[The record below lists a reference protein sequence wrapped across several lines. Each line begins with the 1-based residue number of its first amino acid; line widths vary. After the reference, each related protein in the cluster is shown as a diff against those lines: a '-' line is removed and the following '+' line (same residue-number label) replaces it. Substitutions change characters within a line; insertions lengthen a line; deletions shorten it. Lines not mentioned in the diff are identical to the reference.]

1 MQTGKKGTGRG
12 GDRKENEGDRGRE
25 REILQRLFITLVI
38 KFCSLQVK
46 PESQYSTGTLRSPAL
61 VSKGNVRKKLGC
73 RIVESLTK
81 RMYAELVFTC
91 ACMCLLA
98 CVHFISE
105 NNFTSY
111 S

>member
-61 VSKGNVRKKLGC
+61 VSKGNVRKKVGNKAYVCGTCIYMCL
-73 RIVESLTK
+73 
-81 RMYAELVFTC
+81 YVF
-91 ACMCLLA
+91 ACMRA
-98 CVHFISE
+98 FY
-105 NNFTSY
+105 FRK
-111 S
+111 